1 MTGILD
7 ALAEI
12 NNLKP
17 SKKPVYI
24 KLVKKHSIDRNM
36 LLRAHQGVQVP

>member
-17 SKKPVYI
+17 SKKPVYT
-24 KLVKKHSIDRNM
+24 KLAKKHGVDRNT
-36 LLRAHQGVQVP
+36 LSRAH